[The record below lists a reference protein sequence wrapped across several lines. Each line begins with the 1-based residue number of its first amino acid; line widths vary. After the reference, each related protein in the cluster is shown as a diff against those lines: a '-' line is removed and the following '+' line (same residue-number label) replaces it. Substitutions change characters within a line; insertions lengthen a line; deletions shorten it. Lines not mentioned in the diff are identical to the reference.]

1 MCLCVC
7 AMLNVLLTLF
17 RCFEVLR
24 ILASFLF
31 LSCRNK
37 FDPPWRCDHC
47 LRKHLWWSRT
57 LSSMKLLVPPW
68 WKHSKRS
75 PGTHSIPGQFPPCP
89 THSLLRTESCMK
101 PTCSRWPLSWRGCVK
116 IQQTS
121 RSWSLK
127 AVENC
132 QRPKP
137 DPSTP
142 WVEGHHGPGCDS
154 WHQFLFWEA
163 AGHDRCQ
170 KILDPPLP
178 RKIHGRSKKIIQSN
192 NPKK

>member
-1 MCLCVC
+1 MFVCVPC
-7 AMLNVLLTLF
+7 WMFCWHFLDVARNLI
-17 RCFEVLR
+17 LR
-24 ILASFLF
+24 G
-31 LSCRNK
+31 
-37 FDPPWRCDHC
+37 DVTWCDHC

-75 PGTHSIPGQFPPCP
+75 PGAHSIPGQFRPCP

-101 PTCSRWPLSWRGCVK
+101 PTRSRWPLSWRGCVK

-163 AGHDRCQ
+163 AGHDSWSWQ
-170 KILDPPLP
+170 VSKNP
-178 RKIHGRSKKIIQSN
+178 RPSTAEEKTWSF
-192 NPKK
+192 